1 MSVGGCG
8 TVPTAT
14 NANQDE
20 VEYHRS
26 LTPLLPLAAA
36 AAAVM
41 MRGNGMLSST
51 IFQTLVRDTSGMSVG
66 EGSGYGR
73 SSTYLKL
80 SAKFHNS
87 RYNISFQ
94 MTSIHFQI
102 TDRSPSPLSAYKK
115 QLFKHI

>member
-26 LTPLLPLAAA
+26 LTPLLPLAAAA

-73 SSTYLKL
+73 SSTYLKF
-80 SAKFHNS
+80 SAKFDNS
-87 RYNISFQ
+87 R
-94 MTSIHFQI
+94 
-102 TDRSPSPLSAYKK
+102 
-115 QLFKHI
+115 